1 MNMSEKPELVTGA
14 IVGLGS
20 TLGRVV
26 GDAATRLG
34 TLAGLLDPR
43 LPLMTLADEVEVV
56 QDNQDIRQRA
66 SERNA
71 GETRLALRRIIDLLA
86 LRPLDIRLPKITVSV
101 APAASAPA
109 NDWQRLETATKSL
122 FELNSVGDVL
132 RSSVGT
138 TLAFRGRLMQV
149 REAAGQPYDPTAEAA
164 LSDRMVQAGHDA
176 AMPRDKVLELAQAMV
191 ERKIPLSDVAAVL
204 PVAAKF
210 AQGQGVSTEIAAQLV
225 SELQQKGGINN
236 AADLARALSA
246 VAWRGQKEAPSVE
259 LFSRGLLTGLTTI
272 RTGDAQKVESL
283 LQSRQ
288 ALAAA
293 PADLLQQG
301 VEKRRESPLGQLE
314 QKEQLISGAMLQIG
328 DALLKSNDFLLTAA
342 AVMGGGLLAVK
353 SAIGIKQ
360 FAQDARG
367 LLPGNWG
374 KRDVQDVFVTN
385 WPAGSFGDLPDRSPK
400 GKGKGKSG
408 GKTRPE
414 GTGKSSR
421 GSILQRA
428 RSTLGRAAS
437 AASGWMGRT
446 AQPVRSS
453 RVGRVAGGML
463 RRGASLARAVD
474 ASGVGQAVG
483 SLARGAGTALRRFG
497 PVNAALAITDA
508 ASIYNSNQSPQE
520 KAVGYGKAGGSA
532 IGAAAGAALGT
543 LIPIPVVGT
552 LVGGAIGASVG
563 EWIGGKAGALL
574 GPSDNAPKPPP
585 AAPQPAAPAAAT
597 PVASGPPNWTFS
609 PQVSIN
615 VAGNIVNPQQLLDE
629 LIPTLRRLIGE
640 AQQER
645 QRNALFD
652 TVVV

>member
-1 MNMSEKPELVTGA
+1 MNMSEKPELVAGA
-14 IVGLGS
+14 IAGLGS

-34 TLAGLLDPR
+34 TLAGWLGPR

-101 APAASAPA
+101 AQAASASA

-122 FELNSVGDVL
+122 FELSSVGDVA
-132 RSSVGT
+132 RSAVSMN
-138 TLAFRGRLMQV
+138 LAFRGRLMQV
-149 REAAGQPYDPTAEAA
+149 REAAGQPYDPTAETA
-164 LSDRMVQAGHDA
+164 LGDQVVTAGHDA

-210 AQGQGVSTEIAAQLV
+210 AQGQGVSTETAAQLV

-259 LFSRGLLTGLTTI
+259 LFSRDLLTGLTTI

-288 ALAAA
+288 ALTDA
-293 PADLLQQG
+293 PGDLLQQG

-314 QKEQLISGAMLQIG
+314 QKEQLISGALLQIG

-437 AASGWMGRT
+437 AASGWIGRT
-446 AQPVRSS
+446 AQTVRSS
-453 RVGRVAGGML
+453 RVGRVAGG
-463 RRGASLARAVD
+463 
-474 ASGVGQAVG
+474 
-483 SLARGAGTALRRFG
+483 LARGAGTALRRFG
-497 PVNAALAITDA
+497 PVNAALAITDV

-543 LIPIPVVGT
+543 LIPIPVIGT

-574 GPSDNAPKPPP
+574 GPSDAAPKPPP
-585 AAPQPAAPAAAT
+585 VAPQPAAPAAAT

-629 LIPTLRRLIGE
+629 LIPTLRRLIAE